1 MSPYS
6 AALRVRARMKFRRR
20 PRRSCPKVSTHCCLG
35 PTGMRS
41 VWEGIGRRGRS
52 KSYGEQ
58 SCFNYSVVRLQ
69 WYSSC
74 TYVVTD
80 RCRTDTPI
88 TQSLGG
94 RTMALWRRLWNFR
107 RWKKAT
113 TPMLLNADTG
123 ELLPLSTHTAPPD
136 GKWLLR
142 RPLTLPGSPVPLF
155 LEVRG
160 IPERKKRRAE
170 PSAASVRTTAS

>member
-1 MSPYS
+1 MWEEISR
-6 AALRVRARMKFRRR
+6 RV
-20 PRRSCPKVSTHCCLG
+20 
-35 PTGMRS
+35 
-41 VWEGIGRRGRS
+41 RS
-52 KSYGEQ
+52 KSYVEQ
-58 SCFNYSVVRLQ
+58 SCFDYSVASLR
-69 WYSSC
+69 WYSSCTC

-80 RCRTDTPI
+80 AEGAGQTHLSLKI
-88 TQSLGG
+88 LGG

-123 ELLPLSTHTAPPD
+123 ELLPLSSHTAPAS

-160 IPERKKRRAE
+160 IPERKKRRAVE
-170 PSAASVRTTAS
+170 PSAASARTTAS